1 MNFFLLISTVLISI
15 LFGCAALSIAFF
27 MQRKFELNYI
37 KSYFYHQ
44 ILIFL
49 FGFYGLLGAIV
60 THYILTDI
68 EIKGEV
74 LKNLF
79 AFLPFVGVPIMIAAW
94 YMFIK
99 ISFELVERILSLK
112 FTIWFFIILLL
123 IFLTFGFLV
132 PYIEYFTV
140 SQKEIN
146 THIFLF
152 FMIIE
157 LLTLVVVF
165 TNYFIFSN
173 KLKDKHKQR
182 FVKSFA
188 VINLLLYA
196 LSVFFLIKGE
206 KSSMF
211 ISGYTMF
218 YFSKDIIPLLY
229 LNKFLNK
236 NYVHPVN
243 VVEIN
248 TKESFIEKF
257 GISKRESEIV
267 DEIISGRTNKEIS
280 ERLFISVQTV
290 KDHIHNIYLKTE
302 VKNRVQ
308 LTNLI
313 RQFKNHI

>member
-44 ILIFL
+44 IMIFL
-49 FGFYGLLGAIV
+49 FGFYGLLGTII
-60 THYILTDI
+60 THYLLTDI
-68 EIKGEV
+68 EIKGEI
-74 LKNLF
+74 LKHLF
-79 AFLPFVGVPIMIAAW
+79 SFLPFIGVPFMIVAW

-99 ISFELVERILSLK
+99 ISFELIEKNLSLK

-132 PYIEYFTV
+132 PYIDYFTI
-140 SQKEIN
+140 SEKEIN
-146 THIFLF
+146 THVFLVF
-152 FMIIE
+152 IIIE
-157 LLTLVVVF
+157 LLTLVIVF
-165 TNYFIFSN
+165 LNYFVFSN
-173 KLKDKHKQR
+173 DLKDKYKLK
-182 FVKSFA
+182 FVKYFA

-196 LSVFFLIKGE
+196 ISVYFLIKGE
-206 KSSMF
+206 KDSKF

-218 YFSKDIIPLLY
+218 YFFKDIIPLLF
-229 LNKFLNK
+229 LNRYLNK
-236 NYVHPVN
+236 NYIHPVN
-243 VVEIN
+243 VVSGN
-248 TKESFIEKF
+248 TRESFIEKF

-280 ERLFISVQTV
+280 DRLFISVQTV

-313 RQFKNHI
+313 RRFK